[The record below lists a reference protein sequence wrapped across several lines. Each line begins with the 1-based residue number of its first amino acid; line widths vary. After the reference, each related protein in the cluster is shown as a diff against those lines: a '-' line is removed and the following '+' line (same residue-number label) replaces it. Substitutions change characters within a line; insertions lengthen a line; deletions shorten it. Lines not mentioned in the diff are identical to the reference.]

1 MIQISS
7 LKLHTE
13 KSSYDDL
20 LTKVSKAIKVNKNMI
35 RSVEIVRRSLD
46 AREKPVLYYVYTVS
60 VALADKSVEE
70 MIFKNPKIKNIKE
83 YKPVRYDMP
92 IPVNFN
98 RKRPVVIGA
107 GPAGLFAALILAKAG
122 LKPIVFER
130 GKKVDE
136 RDRDIARFW
145 EDNILNPESNVS
157 FGEGGAGTFSDGKLN
172 TQVNDK
178 FGRNYFVLKTF
189 VDCGAKE
196 EILYDAK
203 PHLGTDEL
211 KKIITNLRLK
221 IEDLGGEFHFSA
233 RVSDFKFEKGS
244 IRAIC
249 INDEEWLDVD
259 DVVLAIGH
267 SARDTIRRLN
277 ALHVPMESKD
287 FAVGFR
293 VEHPQ
298 DFIDQSQYGRTRGN
312 LPTAAYKLA
321 YNEKDRKRG
330 VYSFCM
336 CPGGYVVNASSEENS
351 LVVNGMSYS
360 GRNGAN
366 ANSAI
371 IVSVS
376 GADFGEEGTLASL
389 SYQEKIERKAY
400 ELGKGKI
407 PQQLYGDFKNNK
419 VSTSYGSFEST
430 TKGETTFA
438 NLRGIL
444 GEDINQVF
452 IAGMEFFDR
461 KIHGFAMDDAILSG
475 IESRTSSPVR
485 INRDLDGQSEFRGL
499 YPCGEGAGYA
509 GGITSA
515 AMDGIKMAE
524 KIITN

>member
-13 KSSYDDL
+13 KSTRDDL
-20 LTKVSKAIKVNKNMI
+20 IAKASKALRINKTMI
-35 RSVEIVRRSLD
+35 QSLDIVRRSLD
-46 AREKPVLYYVYTVS
+46 ARDKPELYYVYTVCVS
-60 VALADKSVEE
+60 LKDKSIED
-70 MIFKNPKIKNIKE
+70 MILSNPKLKNVKA
-83 YKPVRYDMP
+83 YKPVRYEMP
-92 IPVNFN
+92 VPINYTK
-98 RKRPVVIGA
+98 KRPVVIGA

-130 GKKVDE
+130 GKKVEE
-136 RDRDIARFW
+136 RDRDISKFW
-145 EDNILNPESNVS
+145 EENVLDPESNVS

-178 FGRNYFVLKTF
+178 FGRNTFVLKTF
-189 VDCGAKE
+189 VECGAKE

-221 IEDLGGEFHFSA
+221 IEDLGGEFYFSA
-233 RVSDFKFEKGS
+233 RVSDFKFEGGKLS
-244 IRAIC
+244 EIC
-249 INDEEWLDVD
+249 VNDDRWIEVD
-259 DVVLAIGH
+259 DVILAIGH

-277 ALHVPMESKD
+277 ELDVPMESKD

-298 DFIDQSQYGRTRGN
+298 DFIDHSQYGRARGD

-321 YNEKDRKRG
+321 YNAPDRTRG

-336 CPGGYVVNASSEENS
+336 CPGGYVVNASSEAES

-360 GRNGAN
+360 GRDGDN

-371 IVSVS
+371 I
-376 GADFGEEGTLASL
+376 G
-389 SYQEKIERKAY
+389 R
-400 ELGKGKI
+400 GKI
-407 PQQLYGDFKNNK
+407 PQQLYVDFKNNR
-419 VSTSYGSFEST
+419 VSTSYGSFNST

-438 NLRGIL
+438 NLREIL
-444 GEDINQVF
+444 GEEINQAF
-452 IAGMEFFDR
+452 IDGMEFFDR

-485 INRDLDGQSEFRGL
+485 INRDIDGQSEFRGL

>member
-13 KSSYDDL
+13 KSGRDDL
-20 LTKVSKAIKVNKNMI
+20 LAKASKALRINKNMI
-35 RSVEIVRRSLD
+35 QSLDIVRRSLD
-46 AREKPVLYYVYTVS
+46 ARDKPELYYVYTVCVS
-60 VALADKSVEE
+60 LKDKSIED
-70 MIFKNPKIKNIKE
+70 MILSNPKLKNAKA
-83 YKPVRYDMP
+83 YKPVRYEMP
-92 IPVNFN
+92 VPTHYTK
-98 RKRPVVIGA
+98 KRPVVIGA

-122 LKPIVFER
+122 LKPMVFER
-130 GKKVDE
+130 GKKVED
-136 RDRDIARFW
+136 RDRDITKFW
-145 EDNILNPESNVS
+145 EENVLDPESNVS

-178 FGRNYFVLKTF
+178 FGRNTFVLKTF
-189 VDCGAKE
+189 VECGAKE

-211 KKIITNLRLK
+211 KKIITNLRQK
-221 IEDLGGEFHFSA
+221 IEELGGEFYFSA
-233 RVSDFKFEKGS
+233 RVSDFKFEGGKLNE
-244 IRAIC
+244 IC
-249 INDEEWLDVD
+249 INDDRWIEVD

-277 ALHVPMESKD
+277 DLKVPMESKD

-298 DFIDQSQYGRTRGN
+298 DFIDHSQYGRDRGD

-321 YNEKDRKRG
+321 YNAPDRTRG

-336 CPGGYVVNASSEENS
+336 CPGGYVVNASSKAES

-360 GRNGAN
+360 GRDGDN

-376 GADFGEEGTLASL
+376 GADFGETGPLASL
-389 SYQEKIERKAY
+389 AFQERIERKAY
-400 ELGKGKI
+400 EIGGGKI
-407 PQQLYGDFKNNK
+407 PQQLYVDFKNNR
-419 VSTSYGSFEST
+419 VSTSYGSFKST

-438 NLRGIL
+438 NLREIL
-444 GEDINQVF
+444 GEEINQAF
-452 IAGMEFFDR
+452 IDGMEFFDR
-461 KIHGFAMDDAILSG
+461 RIHGFAMDDTILSG

-485 INRDLDGQSEFRGL
+485 INRDIDGQSEFRGL